1 MILFKEDWD
10 LYPNAIVDTQTKNE
24 SFLHMAA
31 LYKEM
36 GIENH
41 QWMLQLHNP
50 KLQGIDPHSKVL
62 SAAAMLEIAQ
72 ECKVNFFYYIREVV
86 RVPGGMEDDPIKFRA
101 HRGNMALYWVFFNH
115 ITFILEQ
122 IRQTGKSFACYVLDR
137 WLTDFGGY
145 KTKYNLL
152 TKDDTLRSA
161 ALETLKEIRDE
172 LPLYLRMN
180 RRDDSHNSEYYSINR
195 LGNSFEAH
203 VPQKSEKA
211 ALNVGRGLVSPV
223 FRVDEA
229 AFIYNIGTSLPAAFA
244 SGTAARDRAI
254 RYNQPYGYIL
264 TTTSGKKDDRD
275 GKYIFNMINNSTIM
289 DERMFDCQNIKQ
301 LEEVVRKGNHKGE
314 LRISAKYNHR
324 QLGYT
329 DEWLRNAI
337 EKAEATGEAAD
348 RDFGNIWTSGGQYSP
363 LSIHLNEVIRNSER
377 KDFFTE
383 IVKPYNYVL
392 RWFIPEHEIERRMA
406 SGFYTIGLDTSEAAG
421 NDDIFMVVR
430 DIRNGQVVCAGN
442 FNETNLILFSQ
453 FTVDFLKRFENT
465 LLVAERRSTGAMI
478 LDYLLLML
486 PTAGIDPF
494 VRIYNRI
501 VQDHEE
507 FPDRFDE
514 IRKGLSYRDPEVY
527 VRYKKAFGFAT
538 SGSGLT
544 SRSELYST
552 TLQQAA
558 KTTGDRVFDPKL
570 INQILGLV
578 VRNGRVDHEPGEHDD
593 GVIAWLLSFW
603 ILAAGKRLD
612 FYGINSREILVN
624 NAEHQKDNSPTAI
637 YGRMEQQLLRN
648 EIAKLLEQIKSER
661 DDYLVSRYE
670 TKVFHL
676 NNRLSSEDQRNLSID
691 DVVRRLK
698 EERINRKKL
707 TRR

>member
-1 MILFKEDWD
+1 MILFKSDWD
-10 LYPNAIVDTQTKNE
+10 LYPNAIVDTQTKNT

-31 LYKEM
+31 LYKRM
-36 GIENH
+36 RIDNH

-50 KLQGIDPHSKVL
+50 ALQGVDPHCKVL
-62 SAAAMLEIAQ
+62 SPATMLAIGE
-72 ECKVNFFYYIREVV
+72 ECKINFFYFIREVV
-86 RVPGGMEDDPIKFRA
+86 RVPGGLEEDPIKFRA

-122 IRQTGKSFACYVLDR
+122 IRQTGKSFGCYVLDR
-137 WLTDFGGY
+137 WLTDFAGY

-152 TKDDTLRSA
+152 TKDDTLRAS

-172 LPLYLRMN
+172 LPFYLRMN
-180 RRDDSHNSEYYSINR
+180 RRDDSHNSESYSIKL

-203 VPQKSEKA
+203 VPQKSPKA

-229 AFIYNIGTSLPAAFA
+229 AFLPNIGISLPAAFA

-264 TTTSGKKDDRD
+264 TTTSGKKDDKD
-275 GKYIFNMINNSTIM
+275 GRYVFNMICNSTEFS
-289 DERMFDCQNIKQ
+289 ERFFDCVDIAQ
-301 LEEVVRKGNHKGE
+301 LEEVVRKGNPKGE

-337 EKAEATGEAAD
+337 EKAEAVGEDAD

-363 LSIHLNEVIRNSER
+363 LSVALNEIIRGSER
-377 KDFFTE
+377 KDFHTE
-383 IVKPYNYVL
+383 ISSPFNYVL
-392 RWFIPEHEIERRMA
+392 RWFIPEDEIERRMS

-421 NDDIFMVVR
+421 DDDIFMVIR
-430 DIRNGQVVCAGN
+430 DISTGQVIAAAN
-442 FNETNLILFSQ
+442 INETNLILFCQ
-453 FTVDFLKRFENT
+453 FLADFLRRYVNT
-465 LLVAERRSTGAMI
+465 LLVIERRSTGAMI

-486 PTAGIDPF
+486 PAMNIDPF

-501 VQDHEE
+501 VQEHEE
-507 FPDRFDE
+507 FPLRFEE
-514 IRKGLSYRDPEVY
+514 IRKGLQYRDPDVY

-558 KTTGDRVFDPKL
+558 KTTGDRVFDPRL

-578 VRNGRVDHEPGEHDD
+578 VRNGRVDHEQGEHDD

-603 ILAAGKRLD
+603 ILTAGKRLD

-624 NAEHQKDNSPTAI
+624 NAEHQKDNSPAAI
-637 YGRMEQQLLRN
+637 YGRVEQHRIRKEIAQLLD
-648 EIAKLLEQIKSER
+648 QIKAEK
-661 DDYLVSRYE
+661 DDHLVTRYE
-670 TKVFHL
+670 SKIMHL
-676 NNRLSSEDQRNLSID
+676 NSRLSADDQRNLSID

-707 TRR
+707 FRR